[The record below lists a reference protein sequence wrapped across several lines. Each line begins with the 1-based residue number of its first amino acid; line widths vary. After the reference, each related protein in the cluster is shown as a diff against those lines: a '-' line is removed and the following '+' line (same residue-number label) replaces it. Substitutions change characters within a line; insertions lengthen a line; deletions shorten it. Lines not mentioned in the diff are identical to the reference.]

1 MNDMP
6 GAYQNRIVTEPQREA
21 VPENCAAANP
31 KNCPQTKKSA
41 PLTKVSG
48 TD

>member
-6 GAYQNRIVTEPQREA
+6 GAYQNRIVTEPQREVA
-21 VPENCAAANP
+21 PKKCAAANL
-31 KNCPQTKKSA
+31 KNCPQAKKSA
-41 PLTKVSG
+41 PLTKDSG